1 MKKAVAM
8 TLTTILI
15 LSTLSLIPLAGQEVN
30 PADSCWDNW
39 ERCRARALASDL
51 GTIRTTLA
59 LTTCDIAL
67 AKCLLN
73 AI

>member
-15 LSTLSLIPLAGQEVN
+15 LSTLSLIPLAGQDVN